1 MSFSSPS
8 IANYI
13 YTLLSLGKYNI
24 LVGPLN
30 LLSHK
35 NFSSYLYFYSSV
47 FRAREDFTVKLCNP
61 RQRHV
66 LKPLMMYYTLLC
78 SVFMKVEEKP
88 RTRHR
93 HATIFSFDPRGL
105 VFEVM
110 FFIFRTRRFDE
121 NTKII
126 PLIRTTNQRYN
137 SDWDNVSHV
146 LLLSHVCVCLFYL
159 FISWWYIT

>member
-1 MSFSSPS
+1 MARLTKNKRFFYTREITSSYIFATMSIDNKLSVLMSFSSPA

-13 YTLLSLGKYNI
+13 YTLLSSGKYSI

-30 LLSHK
+30 LFSHK

-47 FRAREDFTVKLCNP
+47 FRAREDFTVQLCNP

-88 RTRHR
+88 RTRDR
-93 HATIFSFDPRGL
+93 HATHIF
-105 VFEVM
+105 
-110 FFIFRTRRFDE
+110 
-121 NTKII
+121 
-126 PLIRTTNQRYN
+126 IRST
-137 SDWDNVSHV
+137 W
-146 LLLSHVCVCLFYL
+146 
-159 FISWWYIT
+159 IGI